1 LRFSLESPSALS
13 KNGNRAT
20 PEGRARAYL
29 VVIERIPEAVIAALK
44 VEKADK
50 IGHTGDRDK
59 ITDK

>member
-1 LRFSLESPSALS
+1 
-13 KNGNRAT
+13 
-20 PEGRARAYL
+20 L
-29 VVIERIPEAVIAALK
+29 VVIRRIPEAVIAALK

>member
-1 LRFSLESPSALS
+1 
-13 KNGNRAT
+13 
-20 PEGRARAYL
+20 L